1 MKRKSTIKRF
11 DVTSKEFQD
20 NPYQQYEEVHEKNLI
35 LFDEGIDAY
44 FIGRYRDV
52 DHILKSAD
60 FSTAPLAKR
69 AEPVMGDRVLAQMTG
84 KEHSAKRKAV
94 LSGLTGKLFRDKHA
108 KMITETTNSIL
119 ENYLHVGKID
129 LIKDFGKTYSI
140 LVTLQILELPT
151 IDYEKIAEWH
161 RGIASFITSLKLTEQ
176 QHNYSMECSR
186 NLINYLTPIVENHM
200 NGQGNSGFISILCEH
215 ENEGERMS
223 ISEIVALILNI
234 LLAAT
239 EPSDKTL
246 AYLFKHLLD
255 NPDQFLRI
263 KRDRSLIPDAIDE
276 SLRLTSPVQ
285 LIPRLATK
293 KATISG
299 IDIPENSLV
308 FCLIGAANRDPDVFK
323 TPDIFDIDRKEKER
337 ASSLGKAAHH
347 LAFGS
352 GILVCVGAAFS
363 IRQIELTTNIILNK
377 MKNIRISDGFEYSE
391 YGLYTRGPVSLPLEF
406 DPVKTQAHEKFS

>member
-1 MKRKSTIKRF
+1 MKQKSTIKRF

-20 NPYQQYEEVHEKNLI
+20 DPYKQYEEIHKKNLI
-35 LFDEGIDAY
+35 LFDESINAY
-44 FIGRYRDV
+44 FIGRYHDV
-52 DHILKSAD
+52 DQILKSPD

-94 LSGLTGKLFRDKHA
+94 LSGLTGKLFREKHA

-119 ENYLHVGKID
+119 EKYLHKGKID
-129 LIKDFGKTYSI
+129 LIKDFGKTYGI

-161 RGIASFITSLKLTEQ
+161 RGITNFITSLKMTEQ
-176 QHNYSMECSR
+176 QRSYSMECSR
-186 NLINYLTPIVENHM
+186 NLINYLTPIVEKHM
-200 NGQGNSGFISILCEH
+200 NGLGSSGFISILCEY
-215 ENEGERMS
+215 ESDGERMS
-223 ISEIVALILNI
+223 TSEIVALILNI

-239 EPSDKTL
+239 EPSDKCAE

-263 KRDRSLIPDAIDE
+263 KHDRSLISDAIDE

-285 LIPRLATK
+285 LIPRLVTK
-293 KATISG
+293 NTTISG
-299 IDIPENSLV
+299 IYIPENSLV
-308 FCLIGAANRDPDVFK
+308 FNMIGAANRDPKVFK
-323 TPDIFDIDRKEKER
+323 DPEIFDIDRKAKER
-337 ASSLGKAAHH
+337 SSSFGKAAHH

-352 GILVCVGAAFS
+352 GIHVCVGAAFS
-363 IRQIELTTNIILNK
+363 PSQ
-377 MKNIRISDGFEYSE
+377 SD
-391 YGLYTRGPVSLPLEF
+391 
-406 DPVKTQAHEKFS
+406 K